1 MKEEEQ
7 RRCNHPDHEGKR
19 YLPVSKFHKQ
29 GRKGGRQ
36 RYRGVCKDCANRDYR
51 KLYHEGKRQDWRH
64 KQAYIRARSRALTR
78 LSKLVPE
85 LYDMCLREELAKEP
99 DFNPNINA

>member
-1 MKEEEQ
+1 MEATMK
-7 RRCNHPDHEGKR
+7 RCGHPDHVGKR
-19 YLPVSKFHKQ
+19 YLTIDNFHKQ

-36 RYRGVCKDCANRDYR
+36 RYKGICKVCANKQYR
-51 KLYHEGKRQDWRH
+51 KDYHEGRRNDWKH
-64 KQAYIRARSRALTR
+64 KQAYIRARSRAMTR

-99 DFNPNINA
+99 EFKDK